1 VAVCLPVACRGVCS
15 VAAASRSS
23 DFPRLQ
29 DRSAELRK
37 EVIMSYE
44 AKPGIPFDE
53 IDTPALLLD
62 LEAFQRNVD
71 RMASFFADKPVS
83 LRPHAKTHKCPQVAL
98 RQLAAGAIG
107 ITCAKVSEAA
117 VMASAGVTDLL
128 IANEIVSPPKIDRLT
143 DLARTA
149 SLMVA
154 VDDPANVLA
163 LSRACTAKGTCLR
176 VLVDVDVGM
185 GRCGVLPGEPAVALA
200 RQIAKAPGLEF
211 TGILAYEGH
220 VVMTPNP
227 QEREQK
233 VRDAFAP
240 LVTTCEA
247 LRRDGLPAQIVSGGG
262 TGTYDITGTCPPITE
277 VEAGSYVF
285 MDTTYLRIRPE
296 FESSLTVLSTV
307 VSRPMRDRVVT
318 DTGMKAV
325 TKEFGWPQP
334 LDVPGASF
342 RSLSEEHGTL
352 LLEDPPSVR
361 LRPGDKIRFIP
372 SHCCTT
378 VNLYDRLYVLRRD
391 VLVDVWPISARGC
404 AQ

>member
-1 VAVCLPVACRGVCS
+1 MAYPLAVCQDVCS
-15 VAAASRSS
+15 VAVASQIH
-23 DFPRLQ
+23 DCWHPQ
-29 DRSAELRK
+29 DWSAEPRK
-37 EVIMSYE
+37 EVTMSYE
-44 AKPGIPFDE
+44 PKPGIPFDE

-62 LEAFQRNVD
+62 LEAFERNVE
-71 RMASFFADKPVS
+71 RMARYFSDKPVS

-128 IANEIVSPPKIDRLT
+128 IANEIVSPTKINRLM

-154 VDDPANVLA
+154 VDDPVNVLA
-163 LSRACTAKGTCLR
+163 LSQACAAKGVHVR

-185 GRCGVLPGEPAVALA
+185 GRCGVLPGEPAVVLA
-200 RQIAKAPGLEF
+200 HQIANAPGLEF
-211 TGILAYEGH
+211 AGILAYEGH
-220 VVMTPNP
+220 VVMTPDP
-227 QEREQK
+227 QERAQK
-233 VRDAFAP
+233 VRDALAP
-240 LVTTCEA
+240 LVATCET
-247 LRRDGLPAQIVSGGG
+247 LKRDGLPAQIVSGGG
-262 TGTYDITGTCPPITE
+262 TGTYDMTGTCPPITE

-307 VSRPMRDRVVT
+307 VSRPAHGRVVT
-318 DTGMKAV
+318 DAGMKAI
-325 TKEFGWPQP
+325 TKEFGWPLP

-352 LLEDPPSVR
+352 LLEDPSSVR
-361 LRPGDKIRFIP
+361 LRPGDKVRFIP

-378 VNLYDRLYVLRRD
+378 VNLYDKLHVVRRD
-391 VLVDVWPISARGC
+391 ALVDVWPISARGC